1 MPACAWGEARARRA
15 CAPTSAAEG
24 RPLTGREPRR
34 GEADVVERLV
44 GPLLDVRGGVALR
57 RNGTFGC
64 GLGCQG
70 QGEHVTVF
78 DCVKFRAKIFVPNQS
93 DISRPGTVIDALPGE
108 PCYIID
114 TILRYRVINTLPG
127 T

>member
-1 MPACAWGEARARRA
+1 MRGGATCTA
-15 CAPTSAAEG
+15 TSAAEG

-57 RNGTFGC
+57 RNGTLGC

-93 DISRPGTVIDALPGE
+93 DIS
-108 PCYIID
+108 
-114 TILRYRVINTLPG
+114 
-127 T
+127 

>member
-1 MPACAWGEARARRA
+1 MCARRRDVRGA
-15 CAPTSAAEG
+15 VPRADPTSAAEG

-70 QGEHVTVF
+70 QGPTCNGFLLRKISCEN
-78 DCVKFRAKIFVPNQS
+78 FRAKS
-93 DISRPGTVIDALPGE
+93 K
-108 PCYIID
+108 
-114 TILRYRVINTLPG
+114 
-127 T
+127 

>member
-1 MPACAWGEARARRA
+1 MRGGATCAAKDGRSRGEN
-15 CAPTSAAEG
+15 
-24 RPLTGREPRR
+24 LRR

-44 GPLLDVRGGVALR
+44 GPLLDVLGGVALR

-64 GLGCQG
+64 GWGC
-70 QGEHVTVF
+70 EHVTVF